1 MDDIRGALNTFQD
14 RHVCHVKR
22 EANAVGHG
30 LVKVVVKEVID
41 QVWIEHKFLIVFV
54 LLYY

>member
-41 QVWIEHKFLIVFV
+41 QVWIEHKFLIEFV